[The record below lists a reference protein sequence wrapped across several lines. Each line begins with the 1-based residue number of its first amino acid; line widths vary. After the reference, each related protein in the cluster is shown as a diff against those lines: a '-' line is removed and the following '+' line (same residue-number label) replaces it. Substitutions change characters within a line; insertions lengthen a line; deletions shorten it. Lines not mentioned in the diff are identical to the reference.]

1 MRGTY
6 FESFLAGGLTLLVI
20 AALAI
25 ALLLW
30 RREDRS
36 RTAIAEAFRGAGEEF
51 RLNMHQTL
59 RQLADLKTG
68 RIGRARDLPVMSH
81 PQLDGVLAAMIP
93 ADKRALAGL
102 RGVYTALE
110 GARAR
115 LRHAL
120 DEGKGL
126 SEALED
132 GEAAAVHGICTL
144 YLWECHDGRAPQEAR
159 STRSRHVRDWLKANG
174 YSQTMVP
181 GMALRDEVVDCLRR
195 SGMALTP
202 RPLTHSAHEYYALGA
217 PGAPASRPGAAEA
230 AAPVVIDEAE
240 PVSEMPPQVEETPEP
255 ALLQPALEEAGRDE
269 ETSEAVVP
277 EASTPDGVDAP
288 PETPWQ
294 DLMSETENASAQE
307 EREDGEE
314 RTAEPAPPA
323 AEAHGEAE
331 PSEAD
336 GETDTEARATKMP
349 AWARQDDDGEKPEP
363 DENPDPAPSRRRI
376 RSRRR

>member
-30 RREDRS
+30 RREDRN

-59 RQLADLKTG
+59 RQLADLKSG

-110 GARAR
+110 DARAR

-126 SEALED
+126 PEALED

-217 PGAPASRPGAAEA
+217 PGASAARPGAADA
-230 AAPVVIDEAE
+230 AAPGVVEEAE
-240 PVSEMPPQVEETPEP
+240 QVSETPPPVEEPPEP
-255 ALLQPALEEAGRDE
+255 ALPQPDPEEAGPDE
-269 ETSEAVVP
+269 ETAEAVAP
-277 EASTPDGVDAP
+277 EASTPDGMVTP
-288 PETPWQ
+288 SETPWQ
-294 DLMSETENASAQE
+294 DLMSETEEVSGPE
-307 EREDGEE
+307 EGEDGEE
-314 RTAEPAPPA
+314 EAAEPALPA
-323 AEAHGEAE
+323 GEPDAE
-331 PSEAD
+331 PETSEP
-336 GETDTEARATKMP
+336 GGITETGARATKMP
-349 AWARQDDDGEKPEP
+349 AWARQDETSEKPEP
-363 DENPDPAPSRRRI
+363 DDSPDPAPGRRRI